1 MRRARI
7 EPLLL
12 TLAGTVLIV
21 LAGAVWISQR
31 SRFPAEPSLS
41 EDCSAAIAV
50 ESDAPDL
57 TLTSLAGE
65 QVTLEGLR
73 GSTVLLNTWATWCPP
88 CRDELPALEAVARR
102 FADRGLVVVG
112 VNIGESASAVQSFV
126 DRSGLTFPIWL
137 DPGEASLRAFATI
150 SLPSTFL
157 IDPAGLVRARWFG
170 ATCERELEA
179 AILPILEAWET
190 P

>member
-12 TLAGTVLIV
+12 TLAGMVLIV
-21 LAGAVWISQR
+21 LAGTVWISQR
-31 SRFPAEPSLS
+31 VRFPAGPALS
-41 EDCSAAIAV
+41 EDCAAAV
-50 ESDAPDL
+50 AAESDAPDL
-57 TLTSLAGE
+57 KLTSLAGE
-65 QVTLEGLR
+65 EVTLEALR

-102 FADRGLVVVG
+102 LADRGLVVVG
-112 VNIGESASAVQSFV
+112 VNIGETPSAVQSFV
-126 DRSGLTFPIWL
+126 ERSGLTFLIWL

-157 IDPAGLVRARWFG
+157 IDPAGVVRARWLG

-179 AILPILEAWET
+179 AILPILEAWEN